1 MSAFTG
7 TLSAIDRNH
16 CPPSYGMPVRLHRNP
31 QLVDVRC
38 VFVVHG
44 FSQLDLCPSFET
56 PRFARFLR
64 MRWYPYAKCFEIKR
78 ATRSAWVLAT
88 S

>member
-31 QLVDVRC
+31 QWGPRESFGRVVRKTSLADT
-38 VFVVHG
+38 FRADG
-44 FSQLDLCPSFET
+44 FAHE
-56 PRFARFLR
+56 
-64 MRWYPYAKCFEIKR
+64 E
-78 ATRSAWVLAT
+78 
-88 S
+88 